1 MSWSVGTALELVL
14 EAVWRGAME
23 LSSSTGLSAL
33 AAAATPYLGN
43 VAMDVFF
50 SFSRTGLSPVSL
62 SLADSISLV
71 ESVAVE
77 VEGMEVAFDGSCG
90 PLF

>member
-1 MSWSVGTALELVL
+1 MG
-14 EAVWRGAME
+14 
-23 LSSSTGLSAL
+23 SSSFTGLSAL
-33 AAAATPYLGN
+33 VAVTPYLGN

-62 SLADSISLV
+62 SLADSTSFV
-71 ESVAVE
+71 ESVAGV
-77 VEGMEVAFDGSCG
+77 VEGEGIEVAFDGRCG